1 MVRGVCPTLTGDH
14 ENRITDYSALC
25 VYPEITGAL
34 CANSHPGSYT
44 GQDAYNDML
53 PVINTDA
60 VLYPGVGITS
70 KENASNPQ
78 PGDPA
83 CTLSTDSRNYL
94 VHSVKPPR
102 RYIVRR
108 LTPLECCRL
117 QGFPD
122 WWEENLATPEPT
134 KEDIDFWADVFETHR
149 KATAPDI
156 KPKTRNQIAKWLKQP
171 YSDSASYKMWGNGM
185 AYPCMSHVM
194 QGIVRVFYDT

>member
-14 ENRITDYSALC
+14 ENRVTDYTAAC
-25 VYPEITGAL
+25 VG
-34 CANSHPGSYT
+34 N
-44 GQDAYNDML
+44 GQLHNISMAEQM
-53 PVINTDA
+53 NTLDCMHDQQA
-60 VLYPGVGITS
+60 VLTS
-70 KENASNPQ
+70 
-78 PGDPA
+78 G
-83 CTLSTDSRNYL
+83 
-94 VHSVKPPR
+94 KPPR
-102 RYIVRR
+102 KYIVRR

-134 KEDIDFWADVFETHR
+134 EEDIDFWADVFETHR